1 MGRWGDEDVSAR
13 LTVDLDAVVEN
24 YRRIESTSA
33 PAAVASVV
41 KANAYG
47 LGAIAV
53 SGALYAAGCRRFFT
67 AQLGEALALR
77 NALPDDATFYVLNG
91 LWPGTEIEAA
101 QAGIVPVLNSL
112 DQVRRWRRVAA
123 SWGGRLS
130 AILQIDSGMSRLGL
144 TREGVRVLAGDPDL
158 LSGFEVQFVM
168 THLALADTPGS
179 CWNDI
184 QLATFE
190 ELSNLLPAIPRS
202 FANSAAALTRPQR
215 PGDLVR
221 AGIGLY
227 GGQAIASGP
236 NPMRRVVDLSARV
249 LQVRD
254 VPANTGVGYGMTH
267 VTRAPARIAT
277 IAVGYADGWPRRLGG
292 RGAAFLDGRRL
303 PVVGRISMDS
313 MTLDVTDLP
322 RSALDAGDFVELLGE
337 NQSLEDVAAQ
347 AETISYEILT
357 NLGPR
362 LDRTYARY
370 GAVPLDGRVSA

>member
-123 SWGGRLS
+123 SWAPPVGDPPGR
-130 AILQIDSGMSRLGL
+130 QRHVPTRL
-144 TREGVRVLAGDPDL
+144 TREDVRVLPATL
-158 LSGFEVQFVM
+158 
-168 THLALADTPGS
+168 TCCPGS
-179 CWNDI
+179 R
-184 QLATFE
+184 F
-190 ELSNLLPAIPRS
+190 SS
-202 FANSAAALTRPQR
+202 
-215 PGDLVR
+215 
-221 AGIGLY
+221 
-227 GGQAIASGP
+227 
-236 NPMRRVVDLSARV
+236 
-249 LQVRD
+249 
-254 VPANTGVGYGMTH
+254 
-267 VTRAPARIAT
+267 
-277 IAVGYADGWPRRLGG
+277 
-292 RGAAFLDGRRL
+292 
-303 PVVGRISMDS
+303 
-313 MTLDVTDLP
+313 
-322 RSALDAGDFVELLGE
+322 
-337 NQSLEDVAAQ
+337 
-347 AETISYEILT
+347 
-357 NLGPR
+357 
-362 LDRTYARY
+362 
-370 GAVPLDGRVSA
+370 